1 METHRRRLAI
11 SKIVQELGETTV
23 NDLAVRFS
31 VSENTIRND
40 LKALQADDLLQR
52 VRGGA
57 VAVDDGDRPSN
68 KEFAARFEQ
77 NRRAK
82 EQIGRYAATLISDGD
97 AIVLDASS
105 TIYHL
110 ARFLDNHKDLTVVTN
125 GLAAAQLLAKN
136 PTNRVILAANDI
148 RADGL
153 AVTGSLQPDL
163 LNHFFASKC
172 FVTGS
177 GLSADQGITESDRDE
192 APLKY
197 QMMKLARQVIA
208 LIDHSK
214 IGKIDTYRFADLN
227 HIDHLVTDD
236 MAGDDSLLALRQVAN
251 FPITVV
257 GPKSVKEIE
266 QSIVMPRQSGYRI
279 GFGNMTENM
288 LFARQVRRSIERAAK
303 NYDNIELL
311 IRDNNLDRQV
321 ALGNADWFVN
331 NDVDLVIEY
340 QIDALAGNI
349 IMDKFNRAGI
359 PVIAID
365 IPMPGATFF
374 GADNYRA
381 GLVAGE
387 GLGHWIERNWNRKP
401 DILLRL
407 ESSRVGPL
415 AGARLQGQQDG
426 LESVI
431 GPLDKEQIIS
441 VESPVI
447 VEVAETAIHDLL
459 PKLSTEA
466 NIAIIAINDDAALG
480 ALAAFEE
487 AGRLSQVVA
496 VGQNADRLGR
506 AALRRA
512 KLPFI
517 GSTAYAPEQYG
528 DKLLDLALKILEGQA
543 VPPAVYNQHFFI
555 TRENVDKY
563 YPELANTSLLSSS

>member
-1 METHRRRLAI
+1 MEMHRRRLAI
-11 SKIVQELGETTV
+11 SELLQEMGDV
-23 NDLAVRFS
+23 AVDDLAARFS

-40 LKALQADDLLQR
+40 LKAMEAANLLRR

-57 VAVDDGDRPSN
+57 VAVDEGVWLTNS
-68 KEFAARFEQ
+68 EFARRFEH
-77 NRRAK
+77 NRKAK
-82 EQIGRYAATLISDGD
+82 EQLGRYATTLIANGD

-110 ARFLDNHKDLTVVTN
+110 ARFLKNHNDLTVVTN
-125 GLAAAQLLAKN
+125 GLASAQMLAKN
-136 PTNRVILAANDI
+136 PTNRVILAANDV

-153 AVTGSLQPDL
+153 AVNGNLQPDL

-177 GLSADQGITESDRDE
+177 GLSAEQGITEGDRDE

-227 HIDHLVTDD
+227 HIDHLITDD
-236 MAGDDSLLALRQVAN
+236 GASDQSLLSLRMAAN

-257 GPKSVKEIE
+257 GPKSERVVEPSVEI
-266 QSIVMPRQSGYRI
+266 PRQNGYRV

-288 LFARQVRRSIERAAK
+288 LFAQQVRRSIERAARD
-303 NYDNIELL
+303 YDNIELL
-311 IRDNNLDRQV
+311 IRDNKLDSQV
-321 ALGNADWFVN
+321 ALENADWFVEK
-331 NDVDLVIEY
+331 DVDLVIEY
-340 QIDALAGNI
+340 QIDALVGNI

-381 GLVAGE
+381 GFIAGE
-387 GLGHWIERNWNRKP
+387 GLGHWIEMNWDREP
-401 DILLRL
+401 DILLKL

-415 AGARLQGQQDG
+415 GGARLQGQHDG
-426 LESVI
+426 LESVL
-431 GPLDKEQIIS
+431 GPLNKDQIVS
-441 VESPVI
+441 VDSPVI
-447 VEVAETAIHDLL
+447 VEAAESAIQDLL
-459 PKLSTEA
+459 PDLSTEA
-466 NIAIIAINDDAALG
+466 NIAVIAINDDAALG

-512 KLPFI
+512 KLPFV

-528 DKLLDLALKILEGQA
+528 KQILEIALRILEGQA
-543 VPPAVYNQHFFI
+543 VPPAVYNQHTFI
-555 TRENVDKY
+555 TRENVDEY
-563 YPELANTSLLSSS
+563 YPESTNTRVVSRL